1 MSLGI
6 KILVSGL
13 FLLLSIP
20 PLFFSWLLIRSEWN
34 EHILYG
40 DIEHAI
46 VKKIEVSNK
55 SGSSAGFGGD
65 AIFDFKIISKGKFE
79 NSPYSATVD
88 MPNPEIKIISD
99 FISNVQKEDTI
110 QVKILSKTQAR
121 VLKWKYLTI
130 NKSINYW
137 GKLGK
142 WIVIVTLF
150 SIAVFLHYK
159 TIKTIKI
166 IQK

>member
-1 MSLGI
+1 MNLGI

-13 FLLLSIP
+13 YLLLSIP
-20 PLFFSWLLIRSEWN
+20 PLFFSWLLIRSEWS

-46 VKKIEVSNK
+46 VKKINVYNYG
-55 SGSSAGFGGD
+55 GSLAGAGGERIYD
-65 AIFDFKIISKGKFE
+65 LKIISKSRFE
-79 NSPYSATVD
+79 NALYSSTVD
-88 MPNPEIKIISD
+88 TPNPEVKIISD
-99 FISNVQKEDTI
+99 FISEVQKGDTL

-130 NKSINYW
+130 NKPINYW

-142 WIVIVTLF
+142 WVVIATLL
-150 SIAVFLHYK
+150 SIAVFLYY
-159 TIKTIKI
+159 KTIKI